1 MIYNALGISGDP
13 CSGKTSLIE
22 RLAQELRW
30 SIVSIG
36 GLFRKRFE
44 RWESENSLYRQGVDF
59 DEWWANTVTDAEI
72 RKVNREAATRLA
84 QGGVILDSRY
94 IAENA
99 KNIPSV
105 ARVFLTAPLEVRGT
119 RALDAGRYPGV
130 PLSGAN
136 GVMDLLHKRGRNE
149 YEKGQ
154 SLFDIDYRDARDY
167 HLTLNTGLLTIE
179 QEVSQVL
186 ALIRSPITS

>member
-1 MIYNALGISGDP
+1 MVYTALGISGDP
-13 CSGKTSLIE
+13 CSGKTGLIE
-22 RLAQELRW
+22 QLAQGLGW
-30 SIVSIG
+30 PVVSIG

-44 RWESENSLYRQGVDF
+44 RWESENSLYRQGTDF
-59 DEWWANTVTDAEI
+59 DEWWANTVTDADI

-84 QGGVILDSRY
+84 QGKVILDSRY

-99 KNIPSV
+99 KHLPSV
-105 ARVFLTAPLEVRGT
+105 ARVFLTAPLEMRAT
-119 RALDAGRYPGV
+119 RALAAGRYPGV
-130 PLSGAN
+130 PLRGAN

-154 SLFDIDYRDARDY
+154 SLFGIDYRDARDY
-167 HLTLNTGLLTIE
+167 HLTLNTELLTIE
-179 QEVSQVL
+179 QEISQVL